1 MSKHGVRFLIVF
13 AVLTIAAGIF
23 VAHGGLAAERGTPPK
38 VGGAG
43 MGYKFVLVN
52 HGSSG
57 DPYHAVVKKGM
68 EDAARVYGV
77 KAEMVFSEGDTA
89 KLVDQLD
96 QAIAG
101 NPDGVGITI
110 TDEVAFDDVIK
121 KAIDRGIPVI
131 AFNMDDAETSN
142 ARLAYIGADE
152 RKVGYTIGKYM
163 QRFFKKGDHIVIPEE
178 FPGMTYAV
186 FRSAGIKKAMDEI
199 GVTYEELDAGVEKA
213 ECSRRVSAYLMGHP
227 ETDGIIGVGGITT
240 EVSSMV
246 VEDMKLKDKVVVA
259 GFDLLPGTASGIK
272 KGITKGTIDQQPYLQ
287 GYLCVVELAL
297 IKFGKFSAIDVDT
310 GRGIVTQNNVDEVLE
325 LVKMKIR

>member
-1 MSKHGVRFLIVF
+1 MSRSVLKAMIVLVVLLGIVGVVF
-13 AVLTIAAGIF
+13 AEGTKE
-23 VAHGGLAAERGTPPK
+23 AEKTVPPK

-43 MGYKFVLVN
+43 LGYKFVLVN

-68 EDAARVYGV
+68 EDAALVYGV
-77 KAEMVFSEGDTA
+77 KAEMIFSEGDTA

-96 QAIAG
+96 QAIVG

-110 TDEVAFDDVIK
+110 TDEVAFDDIIK
-121 KAIDRGIPVI
+121 RAIDRGIPVI
-131 AFNMDDAETSN
+131 AFNMDDAETPN

-163 QRFFKKGDHIVIPEE
+163 QRYLKRGDHIVIPEE
-178 FPGMTYAV
+178 FPGMTYAI

-213 ECSRRVSAYLMGHP
+213 ECSRRVSSYLMGHP

-246 VEDMKLKDKVVVA
+246 VEDMNLQKKVVVA
-259 GFDLLPGTASGIK
+259 GFDLLPGTAEGVK

-287 GYLCVVELAL
+287 GYFCVVELAM
-297 IKFGKFSAIDVDT
+297 IKFGKFSAFDIDT
-310 GRGIVTQNNVDEVLE
+310 GRGIVTQDNVDEVLE
-325 LVKMKIR
+325 LVKRKIR